1 MGKRLDQTIE
11 NNKLFAEFLG
21 MGLQDYHGDLAVFEP
36 MDRIYT
42 KVRDLGFDR
51 DWNKLMR
58 VVKVIE
64 GMEDEYGATL
74 KFPIE
79 RRSASILDSLDLILA
94 ESVDAKSKFQAVHD
108 TALEFIKSR
117 KDAQKDR

>member
-1 MGKRLDQTIE
+1 MARSEKIVE
-11 NNKLFAEFLG
+11 NNKIFAEFLG
-21 MGLQDYHGDLAVFEP
+21 MRLEDYHGDLAVFEP

-64 GMEDEYGATL
+64 GMEDEHGNNF
-74 KFPIE
+74 KFLINGNE
-79 RRSASILDSLDLILA
+79 AIVTDGYDQHLAYSLDY
-94 ESVDAKSKFQAVHD
+94 EGKFEAVYEA
-108 TALEFIKSR
+108 ALRFIKSR